1 MTTVQTALRNRAGEA
16 EVGSM
21 VNALFHRWPA
31 LLGFSVK
38 DEGELSI
45 AYVAVHPWFDE
56 QERSK
61 LCYDIAVAFSEL
73 IDEQLVERDLVSG
86 RTFARALH

>member
-1 MTTVQTALRNRAGEA
+1 MRNVQTVPRNRRGEA
-16 EVGSM
+16 EVGGV

-31 LLGFSVK
+31 LLGFSVQ
-38 DEGELSI
+38 DEGELFL
-45 AYVAVHPWFDE
+45 AEVAVHPWIDE

-73 IDEQLVERDLVSG
+73 IDEQPVARELVSG